1 MITKYDTSFSSSGKS
16 NMTTILMVG
25 VALVA
30 GYFVYQ
36 RFFAKPKEEKQ
47 AQ

>member
-1 MITKYDTSFSSSGKS
+1 MIAKYDTSFSSSGKS
-16 NMTTILMVG
+16 SMTTILMIG

-36 RFFAKPKEEKQ
+36 RFIAKPKEEKQ
-47 AQ
+47 PQ